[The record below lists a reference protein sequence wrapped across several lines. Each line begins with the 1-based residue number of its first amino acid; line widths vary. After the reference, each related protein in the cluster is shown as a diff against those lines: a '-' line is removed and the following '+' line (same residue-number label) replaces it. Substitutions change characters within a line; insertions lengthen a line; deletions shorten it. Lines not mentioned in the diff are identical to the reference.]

1 MIRQIEIVAMNFI
14 KTVPEVGRS
23 WRATEEVFPSND
35 RLEIDLSINLE
46 KNYQYKYFDKW
57 GNMFTFEE
65 IIKN

>member
-1 MIRQIEIVAMNFI
+1 MIRQTEIVAMNFI
-14 KTVPEVGRS
+14 KTVHEVGRS
-23 WRATEEVFPSND
+23 WRATEELFSSND

-46 KNYQYKYFDKW
+46 KNYQYEYFDKW